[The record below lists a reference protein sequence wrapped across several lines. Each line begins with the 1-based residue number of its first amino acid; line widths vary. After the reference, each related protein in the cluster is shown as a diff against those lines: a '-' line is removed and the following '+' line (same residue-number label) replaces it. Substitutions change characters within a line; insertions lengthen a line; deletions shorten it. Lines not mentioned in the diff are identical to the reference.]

1 MKDNGE
7 IRIIRKAEQE
17 GEKEARL
24 SEKTR
29 LERSEPGHSCCR
41 RKQKGLQ
48 TQAETPIKSQ
58 LMKGT
63 VVFMKRY
70 IRSADDINSTELFR
84 TISRIVI
91 VDDASTFLDGTN
103 SQDEIFMNYSKS
115 AIRRLSEDE
124 ISRIFSAVALA
135 RIYEI
140 APEKLSPFQCNF
152 VKDQLARKN
161 VIRRDDIPKVLNSLK
176 ACDKIDK
183 SQEGTATRIFLA
195 N

>member
-1 MKDNGE
+1 
-7 IRIIRKAEQE
+7 
-17 GEKEARL
+17 
-24 SEKTR
+24 
-29 LERSEPGHSCCR
+29 
-41 RKQKGLQ
+41 
-48 TQAETPIKSQ
+48 
-58 LMKGT
+58 
-63 VVFMKRY
+63 MKRY

-140 APEKLSPFQCNF
+140 QE
-152 VKDQLARKN
+152 
-161 VIRRDDIPKVLNSLK
+161 VLNTLFFVSEDEPGL
-176 ACDKIDK
+176 IDEITEYIK
-183 SQEGTATRIFLA
+183 NARQERK
-195 N
+195 